1 MSRYTGPRVK
11 KMRALN
17 LDLPG
22 LTRKSMW
29 DRPFP
34 PGVHGAKN
42 VRRRKMSDYK
52 KQLLEKQKLRLN
64 YGLTERQFRRL
75 YKEAVASRDPSGD
88 KLLEFLERRLD
99 NVVFRA
105 GFAPTIPAARQ
116 LVSHGKFQLNGKRVT
131 IPSIRLRIG
140 DSFGPTEAGKKIDLV
155 RATLEEPALE
165 RAEWIAYD
173 AETQTARLSH
183 LPGAD
188 AAPFPL
194 DLQRVVEYYATRM

>member
-52 KQLLEKQKLRLN
+52 KKLLEKQKLRLN

-88 KLLEFLERRLD
+88 KLLEFLERRHGARAIAVPWWPLLAFWGMSMAKPRMVLMARSSRSS
-99 NVVFRA
+99 VVIAAA
-105 GFAPTIPAARQ
+105 GSREGTP
-116 LVSHGKFQLNGKRVT
+116 H
-131 IPSIRLRIG
+131 
-140 DSFGPTEAGKKIDLV
+140 PTERV
-155 RATLEEPALE
+155 RAAF
-165 RAEWIAYD
+165 
-173 AETQTARLSH
+173 
-183 LPGAD
+183 PGARSD
-188 AAPFPL
+188 A
-194 DLQRVVEYYATRM
+194 

>member
-105 GFAPTIPAARQ
+105 GFARTIPAARQ
-116 LVSHGKFQLNGKRVT
+116 LVTHGHVLVNGKRVD
-131 IPSIRLRIG
+131 IA
-140 DSFGPTEAGKKIDLV
+140 SFRVKRGHVVSLLPT
-155 RATLEEPALE
+155 TLENVHVKAALADQTVTLPPWLDKAGTPPEVTVRDLPAAGE
-165 RAEWIAYD
+165 
-173 AETQTARLSH
+173 
-183 LPGAD
+183 
-188 AAPFPL
+188 APFA
-194 DLQRVVEYYATRM
+194 LQTQLVVEFYSLRL

>member
-75 YKEAVASRDPSGD
+75 YKEAVSSRDPSGD
-88 KLLEFLERRLD
+88 KLLELLERRLD
-99 NVVFRA
+99 NAVFRA

-116 LVSHGKFQLNGKRVT
+116 LINHGHFQINGKRVD
-131 IPSIRLRIG
+131 IPSYRVKPGEVISLRPRSQELVTVAAALGDLRLTRPEWLEYQDDKKTASIKELPKA
-140 DSFGPTEAGKKIDLV
+140 DSV
-155 RATLEEPALE
+155 
-165 RAEWIAYD
+165 
-173 AETQTARLSH
+173 
-183 LPGAD
+183 
-188 AAPFPL
+188 PFPVEVNL
-194 DLQRVVEYYATRM
+194 VIEYYSKRL

>member
-116 LVSHGKFQLNGKRVT
+116 LINHGHFQVNGKRVD
-131 IPSIRLRIG
+131 IASYRVKPGEVISLRPR
-140 DSFGPTEAGKKIDLV
+140 SQELV
-155 RATLEEPALE
+155 FV
-165 RAEWIAYD
+165 
-173 AETQTARLSH
+173 
-183 LPGAD
+183 
-188 AAPFPL
+188 AA
-194 DLQRVVEYYATRM
+194 

>member
-75 YKEAVASRDPSGD
+75 YKEAVEYAM
-88 KLLEFLERRLD
+88 
-99 NVVFRA
+99 
-105 GFAPTIPAARQ
+105 
-116 LVSHGKFQLNGKRVT
+116 
-131 IPSIRLRIG
+131 
-140 DSFGPTEAGKKIDLV
+140 EAGNIPGVMEYCKAFATKDPQVWVQALHYFSAQEKALVFLLFRPQGLFGEKIID
-155 RATLEEPALE
+155 
-165 RAEWIAYD
+165 
-173 AETQTARLSH
+173 
-183 LPGAD
+183 
-188 AAPFPL
+188 
-194 DLQRVVEYYATRM
+194 RV